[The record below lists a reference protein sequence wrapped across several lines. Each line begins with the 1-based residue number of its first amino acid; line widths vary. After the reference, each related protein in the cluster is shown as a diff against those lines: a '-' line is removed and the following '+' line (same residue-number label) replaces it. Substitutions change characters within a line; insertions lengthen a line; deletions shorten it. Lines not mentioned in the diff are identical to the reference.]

1 MFRCCV
7 ISPYHV
13 LPKHLQ
19 LRVSVSNDSPNRSR
33 NQSMPWLFAHR
44 GTSTLAPE
52 NTIAAFEIAR
62 SARAEVLEIDVR
74 ISHDRQIIVTHDAS
88 VVRTTNGTG
97 LVAKQTI
104 DELKTLDAG
113 YCFTTPEKETP
124 WRGQD
129 LKLITLSEL
138 FQAFPE
144 IGINIDIKDSHPE
157 AATIVAEELRKLSD
171 GRWLNVGSFHQKTI
185 NAFRQQAPEIS
196 TAAARLDVAA
206 LFFGRKLPP
215 RLCQSLNKKSGGQ
228 VLQIPE
234 RWGGLALD
242 SAGFI
247 DYIHQQNRLVMY
259 WTINNPDN
267 MLNLLNRGAN
277 GIVSDNVVVAREIID
292 QFIAQRSM

>member
-1 MFRCCV
+1 
-7 ISPYHV
+7 
-13 LPKHLQ
+13 
-19 LRVSVSNDSPNRSR
+19 
-33 NQSMPWLFAHR
+33 MPWLFAHR

-157 AATIVAEELRKLSD
+157 AATIIAEELRKLSD
-171 GRWLNVGSFHQKTI
+171 GRWVNVGSFHQKTI
-185 NAFRQQAPEIS
+185 NAFRQHAPEIS

-206 LFFGRKLPP
+206 LFFGRKLPT
-215 RLCQSLNKKSGGQ
+215 RLCQSLCEKSGGQ

-242 SAGFI
+242 SARFI

-259 WTINNPDN
+259 WTINDPDN
-267 MLNLLNRGAN
+267 MLTLLNRGAN